1 LSNEKWIERFII
13 GVLIAA
19 IGAGAKV
26 LYDDAMEDARL
37 MHAEAMRRVEVLEA
51 LVRVDGQAIVR
62 LEERINA
69 ANATLL
75 RIERE
80 VVR

>member
-1 LSNEKWIERFII
+1 MSNEKWIERLVV
-13 GVLIAA
+13 GLLITA
-19 IGAGAKV
+19 IGTGAKMM
-26 LYDDAMEDARL
+26 YDDATEDAKT
-37 MHAEAMRRVEVLEA
+37 MHVEAMRRVEILEA
-51 LVRVDGQAIVR
+51 LVRIDGQAIVR

>member
-1 LSNEKWIERFII
+1 M
-13 GVLIAA
+13 LIAA
-19 IGAGAKV
+19 IGTSAKI
-26 LYDDAMEDARL
+26 LYDDAKEDAKM

-51 LVRVDGQAIVR
+51 LVRIDGQAIVR